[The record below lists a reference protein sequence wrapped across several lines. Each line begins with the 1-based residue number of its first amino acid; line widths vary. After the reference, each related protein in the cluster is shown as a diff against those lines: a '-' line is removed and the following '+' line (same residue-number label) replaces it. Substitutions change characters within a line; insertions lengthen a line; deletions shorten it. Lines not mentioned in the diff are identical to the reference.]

1 MASALAYQQPAR
13 RSREQEQLLHQ
24 PSRQV
29 PRRPLRV
36 LPGTGVQAASQQ
48 GIAPLWRAL
57 FITVVA
63 VALMIGAVLV
73 VRVSLVNATMELL
86 ADTAQTVRMTEAARA
101 EGTQLEVRYAIV
113 SNPASIQDAA
123 ASELGMSP
131 DPRVDYLKIPSGE

>member
-1 MASALAYQQPAR
+1 
-13 RSREQEQLLHQ
+13 
-24 PSRQV
+24 
-29 PRRPLRV
+29 LRV
-36 LPGTGVQAASQQ
+36 LPGAGAQAAPQQ

-86 ADTAQTVRMTEAARA
+86 ADTAQTVRKTEAARA
-101 EGTQLEVRYAIV
+101 EGTQLEVRYTIV
-113 SNPASIQDAA
+113 SNPTSIQEAA

-131 DPRVDYLKIPSGE
+131 DPRVDYLRVPSGE